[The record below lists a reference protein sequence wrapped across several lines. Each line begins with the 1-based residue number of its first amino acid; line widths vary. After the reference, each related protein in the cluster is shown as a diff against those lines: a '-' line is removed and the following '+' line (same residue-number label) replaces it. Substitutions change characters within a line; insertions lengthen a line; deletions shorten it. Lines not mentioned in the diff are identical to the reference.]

1 MLNGT
6 KMKRASRR
14 RTFTLQRAP
23 FARERSCG
31 AGVLD
36 RQSGA
41 IKVASMKGANNANE
55 PAPSTELEFGTVIRL
70 DPEWRFGYVQD
81 AMRENAY
88 IFLAGRALKN
98 REMGKLAV
106 GMRVQFQLSDQGR
119 IDELRRTDS

>member
-1 MLNGT
+1 M
-6 KMKRASRR
+6 
-14 RTFTLQRAP
+14 
-23 FARERSCG
+23 
-31 AGVLD
+31 
-36 RQSGA
+36 
-41 IKVASMKGANNANE
+41 ASMKGANNANE